1 MGPILFSLLIS
12 VFPRA
17 EAALTQIGAA
27 AAVHGTVSALAPEA
41 GQKKRALLS
50 GKTVYFKDSVTT
62 GPGAKLQIMLLD
74 QTVFTLG
81 PDSEMSLDE
90 FVYDP
95 FTDTGKVAAQVTKGV
110 FRFVTGKI
118 ARKKPSAMKVK
129 LPSGTMGIR
138 GTIAG
143 GSILPDGSVLLAL
156 LGPGADNNA
165 GERPGAIDV
174 TNAGVTVSVNRPGFA
189 VIVRPGQPP
198 SPPFQMTPE
207 QLAQLDT
214 KPKAEAGA
222 GAGAGAGEPKGAQ
235 QDAKQTGDLGNAKT
249 IAAAVGATVEESNN
263 TSENAAQAA
272 QDFDGIVDGQAT
284 WGNARAVDLT
294 PIPDGKAHYFY
305 NGPGFNLT
313 LCGGAQCAGDGSAG
327 NANFTMNIDFKNYTF
342 GGGNS
347 FFSVSDD
354 DTINSTSISDT
365 LTISQGSF
373 ASLSGPATI
382 SATGTNSTAQIA
394 LQNSG
399 GNPATSARV
408 SISFSQGSAP
418 SQTTGSGTITAP
430 RFNGAALGQ

>member
-1 MGPILFSLLIS
+1 MVEWDPMGPILFSLLFCAI
-12 VFPRA
+12 PRA
-17 EAALTQIGAA
+17 QAALTQIGAA
-27 AAVHGTVSALAPEA
+27 AAVHGRVQALSPEA
-41 GQKKRALLS
+41 GQKHRALLS

-62 GPGAKLQIMLLD
+62 GPGGKLQILLLD
-74 QTVFTLG
+74 ETVFTLG
-81 PDSEMSLDE
+81 PDSEMILDE

-95 FTDTGKVAAQVTKGV
+95 FTDTGKVAAKMTKGV

-118 ARKKPSAMKVK
+118 ARKKPSAMNIK

-143 GSILPDGSVLLAL
+143 GAILPDGSVLLAL
-156 LGPGADNNA
+156 LGPGTDNNA

-174 TNAGVTVSVNRPGFA
+174 TNAGVTISVTRPGFA

-207 QLAQLDT
+207 QLSQLDT
-214 KPKAEAGA
+214 KPKAEAGE
-222 GAGAGAGEPKGAQ
+222 GEPDGAQ
-235 QDAKQTGDLGNAKT
+235 QDAQQTGDLGNAKT
-249 IAAAVGATVEESNN
+249 VAAAVGATVEESHK
-263 TSENAAQAA
+263 TSENASQAA

-313 LCGGAQCAGDGSAG
+313 LCGGATCAGDGSAG
-327 NANFTMNIDFKNYTF
+327 NANFTMDIDFKNYTF

-347 FFSVSDD
+347 FFSISDSD
-354 DTINSTSISDT
+354 SVNTTSISDT
-365 LTISQGSF
+365 LSIPQGSF

-382 SATGTNSTAQIA
+382 SAAGTNSTAQIA

-408 SISFSQGSAP
+408 TISFSQGSAP
-418 SQTTGSGTITAP
+418 SQTTGSGTISAP
-430 RFNGAALGQ
+430 RFNGASLGQ

>member
-1 MGPILFSLLIS
+1 
-12 VFPRA
+12 
-17 EAALTQIGAA
+17 
-27 AAVHGTVSALAPEA
+27 
-41 GQKKRALLS
+41 
-50 GKTVYFKDSVTT
+50 
-62 GPGAKLQIMLLD
+62 
-74 QTVFTLG
+74 
-81 PDSEMSLDE
+81 
-90 FVYDP
+90 
-95 FTDTGKVAAQVTKGV
+95 
-110 FRFVTGKI
+110 
-118 ARKKPSAMKVK
+118 MKVK

-214 KPKAEAGA
+214 KPKAE
-222 GAGAGAGEPKGAQ
+222 AGAGAGEPKGAQ

-373 ASLSGPATI
+373 ASLSGPATL